1 MSSNP
6 NRGLSTEVLCMILSH
21 LSIIS
26 RRDPRQLR
34 GDLANVCL
42 ASRLMCSL
50 ATPLLFRDLRFTFR
64 DSPNIENGGNSNGK
78 SPCDTDCGSVDE
90 FVDTFEEC
98 LERDSRPSTRS
109 SVITED
115 HDTSG
120 EAGQSVRLV
129 SGTLS
134 EPGEPNASG
143 YLKNGLQ
150 TNTEIQRKTFQ
161 GFYDFLVDSPSICA
175 FVERLSLGR
184 HGPDTNGKA
193 SVHVYYPDDDIPES
207 LLLDICH
214 LLPHLKA
221 LALTNLLTQCEDPQ
235 GPLPMRLL
243 SLDVLRLDMH
253 DRYYYERMLDPLRLV
268 CHLKHLIIGPII
280 YSPDT
285 NHADTTPLDPPT
297 ISSRLSI
304 ESLLFVYNE
313 VIFHFLPAL
322 VEKEN
327 VLKNLRNLRLG
338 WFDPDDLDEVCEFL
352 DDDENSVRS
361 LSMDMRA
368 MSLFT
373 PPDIDGEAEKDI
385 APMLGRIE
393 SLVFMDMF
401 VDDSGSLSPSEIS
414 SDGAVHSW
422 EFIYNVLVEIAD
434 SEHLQRIT
442 IVAREEEQRAL
453 PSKRQMSKHPEGL
466 EPLLLKIDELHLPAL
481 REFKLVSAA
490 VLDDSDIQVAQEA
503 FPRLH
508 ERGVLVVEEVYPVDY
523 EVERFNVAVYLNY

>member
-1 MSSNP
+1 M
-6 NRGLSTEVLCMILSH
+6 
-21 LSIIS
+21 
-26 RRDPRQLR
+26 
-34 GDLANVCL
+34 
-42 ASRLMCSL
+42 
-50 ATPLLFRDLRFTFR
+50 
-64 DSPNIENGGNSNGK
+64 
-78 SPCDTDCGSVDE
+78 
-90 FVDTFEEC
+90 
-98 LERDSRPSTRS
+98 
-109 SVITED
+109 
-115 HDTSG
+115 
-120 EAGQSVRLV
+120 
-129 SGTLS
+129 
-134 EPGEPNASG
+134 
-143 YLKNGLQ
+143 
-150 TNTEIQRKTFQ
+150 
-161 GFYDFLVDSPSICA
+161 
-175 FVERLSLGR
+175 
-184 HGPDTNGKA
+184 
-193 SVHVYYPDDDIPES
+193 HVYYPDDDIPES

-322 VEKEN
+322 VEQEN
-327 VLKNLRNLRLG
+327 VLKNLRTLRLG
-338 WFDPDDLDEVCEFL
+338 WFDPDDLYEVCEFL

-368 MSLFT
+368 MSYFT
-373 PPDIDGEAEKDI
+373 PPGERENTSIIRRCSLRAPDIDGEAEKDI

-401 VDDSGSLSPSEIS
+401 VDDSGSLSPSDIS

-481 REFKLVSAA
+481 REFKIVSAA
-490 VLDDSDIQVAQEA
+490 VLDESDIQVAQEA

-508 ERGVLVVEEVYPVDY
+508 ERGVLVVEEVYPVDVSVDFHY
-523 EVERFNVAVYLNY
+523 MNLTDAAPCSTK